1 MLDTPQAVRR
11 AAMDLL
17 ARREHSRVELERKLA
32 QRGALAEFVAPAL
45 DQLQQDGLL
54 SEERFVEVFIRS
66 RTNAGYGP
74 VRLLSELESKG
85 ITRECAREALRN
97 SGVDWSAVAFDVWSR
112 KFGSLPEQPKERAR
126 QIRFLAYRGFSMDT
140 ISRIL
145 RGQITD

>member
-32 QRGALAEFVAPAL
+32 QRGALAELVAPAL

-85 ITRECAREALRN
+85 ITRECAREALR
-97 SGVDWSAVAFDVWSR
+97 SSAVDWSAVAFDVWSR

-145 RGQITD
+145 RGKIAE